1 MLQDNVTLVAA
12 SFGGIEG
19 VQPLGSAAARSTTVK
34 LMVMATKA
42 EMETVVVTAV
52 MMMVVMTIVTVMVV
66 VIGAGDG
73 GPGADARH
81 SSSLT
86 PWWHLKSMQPDPT
99 CITCSPR
106 SPFLE

>member
-1 MLQDNVTLVAA
+1 M
-12 SFGGIEG
+12 
-19 VQPLGSAAARSTTVK
+19 K

-52 MMMVVMTIVTVMVV
+52 MMVMVVMTIVTVMVV